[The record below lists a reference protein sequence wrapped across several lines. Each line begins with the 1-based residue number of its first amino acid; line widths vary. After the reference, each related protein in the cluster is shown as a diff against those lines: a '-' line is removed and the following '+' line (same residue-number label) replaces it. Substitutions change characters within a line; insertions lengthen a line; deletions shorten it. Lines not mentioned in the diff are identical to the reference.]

1 MIKKGARATA
11 GAGGS
16 WHNACLVQSFC
27 KFKSFTTR
35 RSLRDCL
42 QCCCCIYSGA
52 TLRST
57 VLSPGLQEKVP
68 EGCDGKQ
75 GCVFFYFLH
84 QQQQPQHEH
93 PGSITSVRRWNYVQ
107 LQTRVGAQWLRRW
120 KTYFSFFQQTKM
132 GWQDFCFAGTEKEAI
147 CALAFKF
154 SPLKRYLSLLPWF
167 TD

>member
-1 MIKKGARATA
+1 MGGQHDCRMGSDGAYLAGLWRFKMIKKGARTTA

-16 WHNACLVQSFC
+16 WHNACLVESFC

-42 QCCCCIYSGA
+42 RCCCCIYSGA

-75 GCVFFYFLH
+75 GCVTFTFFISSSSLSMSIPVPS
-84 QQQQPQHEH
+84 PQS
-93 PGSITSVRRWNYVQ
+93 G
-107 LQTRVGAQWLRRW
+107 G
-120 KTYFSFFQQTKM
+120 
-132 GWQDFCFAGTEKEAI
+132 GTM
-147 CALAFKF
+147 C
-154 SPLKRYLSLLPWF
+154 SYRQG
-167 TD
+167 